1 MSLEG
6 PIIFPPGT
14 PEVSDSLQQPCC
26 VCEDG
31 REVQGLE
38 GGSGPRTGAPP
49 LWGPRALRRDDGGH
63 RLYCSQKKH
72 TSRD

>member
-14 PEVSDSLQQPCC
+14 LEASDSLQQPCC

-31 REVQGLE
+31 RL
-38 GGSGPRTGAPP
+38 GA
-49 LWGPRALRRDDGGH
+49 GAGRGIRAQTRGTSSVGTKASEDG
-63 RLYCSQKKH
+63 
-72 TSRD
+72 